1 MSSGAE
7 DWPADA
13 RIPTQG
19 TAALYGDQDD
29 VEEGVCK
36 APDPEDGAAGATIGS
51 ILHCAAWQSRLYGAM
66 ALPEGVEHVC
76 EGPLC
81 GTFITRVVEE
91 CEEEAGVIVEWERR
105 RQRKRRL
112 MKHEAALLAERGET
126 PPLDLWAWFRFWE
139 YLGPLFGGTQSAQTC
154 VAYWIGYTF
163 FWGSILF
170 IVGAAGSVSSYVL
183 ADATRTQLASNLPY
197 LVGSLFFD
205 VGCLGLLIEAE
216 NEDQHHEAHQW
227 HHRRFELCQKLVLT
241 RAATAARER
250 LRDESVKVDAQEQ
263 VSDDSSADDS
273 TARLLKEHDASPPHY
288 RRVPRP
294 WPNVLLTRPAML
306 GAVIFMLGALG
317 FTAGVIGSICET
329 AGVVLTETQS
339 EWWINFS

>member
-1 MSSGAE
+1 M
-7 DWPADA
+7 
-13 RIPTQG
+13 
-19 TAALYGDQDD
+19 
-29 VEEGVCK
+29 CK

-91 CEEEAGVIVEWERR
+91 GEEEAGVIVEWERR

-154 VAYWIGYTF
+154 VAY
-163 FWGSILF
+163 
-170 IVGAAGSVSSYVL
+170 
-183 ADATRTQLASNLPY
+183 
-197 LVGSLFFD
+197 
-205 VGCLGLLIEAE
+205 
-216 NEDQHHEAHQW
+216 
-227 HHRRFELCQKLVLT
+227 RFELCQKLVLT
-241 RAATAARER
+241 RAATAVRER

-288 RRVPRP
+288 RWVPRP
-294 WPNVLLTRPAML
+294 WPNVLLTRSAML